1 MTNHSR
7 LYEALSPTQVY
18 APAKFES
25 IPHAMARNARAHPDR
40 RLLLCEGRSVTWG
53 EFDKRVNRVANALL
67 AMGLQKRDKVAVLA
81 STSTA
86 SNRSNATVSDKPS
99 AVAWS
104 STAGS
109 ASAAAVSLSSAKC
122 ERSC

>member
-1 MTNHSR
+1 MTNHAR
-7 LYEALSPTQVY
+7 LYEALSPIQVY

-53 EFDKRVNRVANALL
+53 EFDRRVNRVANALL

-81 STSTA
+81 STCPGTA
-86 SNRSNATVSDKPS
+86 RCEP
-99 AVAWS
+99 AVASCRCRPCPPAS
-104 STAGS
+104 SWKA
-109 ASAAAVSLSSAKC
+109 
-122 ERSC
+122 